1 MDTACRV
8 PGVVRDVCCLG
19 DPLVWAGE
27 GLCPDRQVKK
37 RLICDTSQDFSH
49 PAEQRR
55 LARSLNTVVNQERAN
70 DATWV
75 CMDPS
80 ASYSSLILYCLLR
93 FQIQILNPS
102 TKYGSWFLLLFRS
115 RLSKLWLLLLCLETQ
130 SLCAAADIT
139 AIELSRLFFLLHYTR
154 LPLVLPPN
162 SIHFFPPSASSHYTW
177 SAAFFRCFQKMDQ
190 LFCWDLIL
198 SRTCG
203 HVCLCM
209 GPDVMLSSLGLSL
222 LKQIY
227 FYISIA
233 GKVLIDVSCP

>member
-1 MDTACRV
+1 MKSSNGTAKHEPSAGGAHKKLSSSPCRGQSTLASLTLLAAALLRRTNSVDTACRV

-80 ASYSSLILYCLLR
+80 ASYSSLILYCL
-93 FQIQILNPS
+93 F
-102 TKYGSWFLLLFRS
+102 
-115 RLSKLWLLLLCLETQ
+115 
-130 SLCAAADIT
+130 
-139 AIELSRLFFLLHYTR
+139 
-154 LPLVLPPN
+154 
-162 SIHFFPPSASSHYTW
+162 
-177 SAAFFRCFQKMDQ
+177 
-190 LFCWDLIL
+190 
-198 SRTCG
+198 
-203 HVCLCM
+203 
-209 GPDVMLSSLGLSL
+209 
-222 LKQIY
+222 
-227 FYISIA
+227 
-233 GKVLIDVSCP
+233 

>member
-1 MDTACRV
+1 MMPHGYAWIPV
-8 PGVVRDVCCLG
+8 LHIA
-19 DPLVWAGE
+19 VWFFI
-27 GLCPDRQVKK
+27 V
-37 RLICDTSQDFSH
+37 SFDFRYRSWTH
-49 PAEQRR
+49 PQNMGA
-55 LARSLNTVVNQERAN
+55 V
-70 DATWV
+70 
-75 CMDPS
+75 
-80 ASYSSLILYCLLR
+80 
-93 FQIQILNPS
+93 F
-102 TKYGSWFLLLFRS
+102 FLLFRS

-130 SLCAAADIT
+130 GLCAAADIT
-139 AIELSRLFFLLHYTR
+139 AIELSRPSFLLHYTR